1 MERFMKTLDR
11 RPTKWKLIAL
21 NRFTISDIVAVVG
34 LDFARMVHYRAPAKV
49 GG

>member
-21 NRFTISDIVAVVG
+21 NRFTIADIVAVVG
-34 LDFARMVHYRAPAKV
+34 LEFTRMIRYRPPAKA

>member
-21 NRFTISDIVAVVG
+21 DRFTIADIVAVVG
-34 LDFARMVHYRAPAKV
+34 LEFARMVHYRPQAKA